1 MRTTI
6 TLFFALA
13 FIIQANSQIF
23 NSGFEDNNGTPLSD
37 FTTINNDGLSVPV
50 YAPVPDFNTEAWI
63 QFYDGYDNKIA
74 FSTSLYDP
82 AGQSDDWLITPAIE
96 IPNAG
101 EPTLHWKAKSYDV
114 INLENYEIRISITD
128 NEMQSFT
135 DTVLIVEGEQ
145 PFDYNSRS
153 LDLSAYKGETIHLA
167 FVNITDNGYYLALDD
182 LYISETADCV
192 LPDVSEIVSSEITEN
207 GFTVTWTETPEIT
220 TYDTGLTTFTAPVSS
235 AGTQTQLTKSFTDLD
250 PATRYQFFLKN
261 DDCGSGWATPTSIWT
276 AALPPY
282 SYGFEY
288 TNENYGEYDS
298 DGWTSNTW
306 INGGEQENAQNGSG
320 YTYNNTSNSFA
331 KDDWMYSYPIK
342 LEQGEVLTIQYYSQ
356 LGLETADP
364 ATLKVAVASA
374 PNKNS
379 NIAELSS
386 HTISGGEYVEYTSEF
401 IASEAGVYYFGFGNT
416 TPLVIESA
424 ALRLDNIRFTSQP
437 LSVDD
442 TSISNV
448 TVYPNPVKNRLFINS
463 EKPVIEIQVYAIN
476 GKLIAEYANTN
487 EINFAS
493 YSKGIYLIKLITKD
507 GTSIKKVIK

>member
-261 DDCGSGWATPTSIWT
+261 DDCGS
-276 AALPPY
+276 
-282 SYGFEY
+282 
-288 TNENYGEYDS
+288 
-298 DGWTSNTW
+298 
-306 INGGEQENAQNGSG
+306 
-320 YTYNNTSNSFA
+320 
-331 KDDWMYSYPIK
+331 
-342 LEQGEVLTIQYYSQ
+342 
-356 LGLETADP
+356 
-364 ATLKVAVASA
+364 
-374 PNKNS
+374 
-379 NIAELSS
+379 
-386 HTISGGEYVEYTSEF
+386 
-401 IASEAGVYYFGFGNT
+401 
-416 TPLVIESA
+416 
-424 ALRLDNIRFTSQP
+424 
-437 LSVDD
+437 
-442 TSISNV
+442 
-448 TVYPNPVKNRLFINS
+448 
-463 EKPVIEIQVYAIN
+463 
-476 GKLIAEYANTN
+476 
-487 EINFAS
+487 
-493 YSKGIYLIKLITKD
+493 
-507 GTSIKKVIK
+507 